1 MCSAVAYVLYFRLIA
16 DIGPTRAMT
25 VTFLMP
31 ALGLVWGALFLD
43 ETVTPGD
50 GGGRGADRRRQR
62 GRVAGGGAAFGRKQ
76 GVAPGRSLTCRAA
89 DAGLAGRAKSA
100 IVGAMDLDPE
110 IARYLERISQA
121 IPVPAVLDADA
132 RRARME
138 AIQRRFPPTPD
149 TVSREDAFITLP
161 GRELFVR
168 IFRPGE
174 GIRPALVFF
183 HGGGWVAGSVL
194 THDGIGAALARDA
207 DVVVVSV
214 AYRRA
219 PENPFPLPNDDA
231 YAALAW
237 VAANASTLGVDA
249 ARLAVGGDS
258 AGAHLAA
265 GVAIEARERGPTLAF
280 QLLVYPVIE
289 PDFESPSYLEHAN
302 SPTLTRADMIAYWRH
317 YAPEAATTTDARA
330 VPSRAASHA
339 GLPPAH
345 VVVASLD
352 PLRDDGLRYAQRL
365 RDAGVATTV
374 AEAARLPHGF
384 LRAAPYSSAAR
395 AAQQALGAAA
405 GRALRGAG

>member
-16 DIGPTRAMT
+16 DVGPTRAMT
-25 VTFLMP
+25 VTFIMP
-31 ALGLVWGALFLD
+31 ALGLVWGVLFLD
-43 ETVTPGD
+43 ETVTPAMVAGVALIVA
-50 GGGRGADRRRQR
+50 GSAAVL
-62 GRVAGGGAAFGRKQ
+62 RVAGPPSGEKQ

-194 THDGIGAALARDA
+194 THDGICAALARDA

-249 ARLAVGGDS
+249 ARLAVACDS

-265 GVAIEARERGPTLAF
+265 GVAIEARERGPT
-280 QLLVYPVIE
+280 P
-289 PDFESPSYLEHAN
+289 
-302 SPTLTRADMIAYWRH
+302 
-317 YAPEAATTTDARA
+317 A
-330 VPSRAASHA
+330 VPAPR
-339 GLPPAH
+339 GLI
-345 VVVASLD
+345 
-352 PLRDDGLRYAQRL
+352 R
-365 RDAGVATTV
+365 
-374 AEAARLPHGF
+374 
-384 LRAAPYSSAAR
+384 
-395 AAQQALGAAA
+395 
-405 GRALRGAG
+405 